1 MIRQSASVTKIMS
14 IEVPE
19 ELREIPAWLIWRF
32 EQVEGEA
39 RPRKV
44 PSWADGMRR
53 YGANG
58 DRNDRERLTTFATA
72 RAAAAEKGFEGVGF
86 APLPGC
92 GYTFL
97 DFDNCVGVDGSLPPE
112 IEQIVGRTYAEY
124 SPSGKGIR
132 AALKGDLGNRKSKAT
147 YDQYG
152 FETFSSSGF
161 VTFTGN
167 ILPVSD
173 LVVGPNYIAP
183 AGDDV
188 RNLCEN
194 RFRTSQPQVEADPED
209 FMIGREPR
217 LGLSV
222 EQMEEL
228 LSALDPNMSRDD
240 WIRIGLALHH
250 EGQGD
255 DTGFELWDEW
265 SSDGATY
272 PGTEG
277 LRTQWDSFDRRK
289 GQRRRQV
296 TMATVIKMAKD
307 AGYRAPKWEADNLRH
322 LVEEELEKLP
332 QVDGVRTPEG
342 FSGKFPIYSAGDPI
356 LHQPCE
362 WYIKGVIPK
371 ADLIVLYGASGSGKS
386 FVALD
391 MAAAIAQGVP
401 WQGHRVNKANA
412 VIIAAEGAGGVGKRI
427 RAYCKRHGI
436 NEADFD
442 IGVINVPPD
451 VIKDVDIAELAKALK
466 AVAADIFVIDTFA
479 QVTPGKNENSSED
492 MGRALGNIRTLTQ
505 VTGAT
510 ALIVHH
516 AGKDAARGA
525 RGWSGIRAAADA
537 ELEVSANDSGRLLKI
552 TKMKDGD
559 DNLAWGFHLNVID
572 LGVDFDGDPE
582 TSCVVEYVPA
592 PQRKNKS
599 DGPTGARQRDIMNRA
614 RQCGAGTSEGALT
627 QDVIDACVELIPFEP
642 QPAEGSK
649 GRRDQRRTSVK
660 RALDRL
666 CEQGHLKTHHDRLY
680 LPSVAPS

>member
-1 MIRQSASVTKIMS
+1 MNNVRAITPHLTAV
-14 IEVPE
+14 EVPE
-19 ELREIPAWLIWRF
+19 ELRELSSWLIWRF
-32 EQVEGEA
+32 EQYEDEPKA
-39 RPRKV
+39 RKIPYY
-44 PSWADGMRR
+44 PLGGRR
-53 YGANG
+53 HGKQGSPEDLAK
-58 DRNDRERLTTFATA
+58 LTTFALA
-72 RAAAAEKGFEGVGF
+72 RDAAARRGMDGVGF
-86 APLPGC
+86 ALTQEAGIVA
-92 GYTFL
+92 L
-97 DFDNCVGVDGSLPPE
+97 DFDNCVADGVVDP
-112 IEQIVGRTYAEY
+112 IVANLVRNTYAEY
-124 SPSGKGIR
+124 SPSGKGVR
-132 AALKGDLGNRKSKAT
+132 AFFWGDLGNRKCFSKDHA
-147 YDQYG
+147 
-152 FETFSSSGF
+152 FAVETFTSSGF
-161 VTFTGN
+161 VTVTGN
-167 ILPVSD
+167 MLPWVD
-173 LVVGPNYIAP
+173 LLGT
-183 AGDDV
+183 
-188 RNLCEN
+188 EN
-194 RFRTSQPQVEADPED
+194 RIATLPAK
-209 FMIGREPR
+209 
-217 LGLSV
+217 V
-222 EQMEEL
+222 EQYCLQRFGSVKPQASSDPADVLDTFAPKIGLTLDESYDL
-228 LSALDPNMSRDD
+228 LQQLDPDMPRHD
-240 WIRIGLALHH
+240 WMRVAMALSH
-250 EGQGD
+250 EYSHSEEAFD
-255 DTGFELWDEW
+255 LWNDW
-265 SSDGATY
+265 SSYGSSYSSYENTRY
-272 PGTEG
+272 QWNSLEG
-277 LRTQWDSFDRRK
+277 RGGFK
-289 GQRRRQV
+289 PI
-296 TMATVIKMAKD
+296 TMASVIKMAKD

-322 LVEEELEKLP
+322 LVEEELEKLSR
-332 QVDGVRTPEG
+332 VDGVRTPED
-342 FSGKFPIYSAGDPI
+342 FSGKFPIYAAGDPI

-362 WYIKGVIPK
+362 WHIKGVIPK

-391 MAAAIAQGVP
+391 MAAAIAQGVS

-442 IGVINVPPD
+442 LGVINVPPD

-479 QVTPGKNENSSED
+479 QVTPGANENSSED
-492 MGRALGNIRTLTQ
+492 MGRALGNIRTLTL

-537 ELEVSANDSGRLLKI
+537 ELEVSANDSVRLLKI

-592 PQRKNKS
+592 PQKKNKA
-599 DGPTGARQRDIMNRA
+599 DGPKGARQMDIMNRA
-614 RQCGAGTSEGALT
+614 RQCGAGTSAGALT

-680 LPSVAPS
+680 LPSVAPG